1 MSVLLS
7 RALQHSLDIDAE
19 GRAAQATMP
28 RHYRKV
34 EIKYSKFGVEDFDF
48 AFVFFDLLGR
58 RWSAEPSFLF
68 SFYNKTSYSGL
79 ETHILNSYTNSL
91 LQVLRFVRPIR
102 KLAEGH
108 IWTNCARENCFLCEA
123 GFLFKMLRDAKGVNC
138 QASNFSRAFSC
149 NAQGTARSVL
159 SDMLS

>member
-1 MSVLLS
+1 MPKGVLLKQRCRGTIAKS
-7 RALQHSLDIDAE
+7 RSNIASSA
-19 GRAAQATMP
+19 
-28 RHYRKV
+28 
-34 EIKYSKFGVEDFDF
+34 SKTSILRSFYFGFPPNQCRTDDV
-48 AFVFFDLLGR
+48 LI
-58 RWSAEPSFLF
+58 S

-123 GFLFKMLRDAKGVNC
+123 GFLFKMMRDAKGVNC

-149 NAQGTARSVL
+149 NAQGMGNPSVDL
-159 SDMLS
+159 RRYRLTHI